1 MTTTNSLQYK
11 DIKKCYK
18 ARSKR
23 EKIVSQSSSGGVF
36 YEVAKNIL
44 SEGGAVFG
52 VAFQENGTVQLFCLK
67 MEQNISKSI
76 KTTVI

>member
-44 SEGGAVFG
+44 SEGGAVF
-52 VAFQENGTVQLFCLK
+52 E
-67 MEQNISKSI
+67 
-76 KTTVI
+76 